1 MEMIEQNI
9 TPKSKTA
16 ETEDG
21 IVITDDFIAV
31 IDGST
36 SKSPV
41 RIADGY
47 SNGRYCMMLIAGFI
61 KRAVASTGVEEF
73 CNGLTATIRDRYR
86 ELDMRRLEEHPEE
99 RLTASC
105 IVYSLHQRQI
115 WMIGDCQCLVDG
127 QLHDNPKPSEA
138 IIAGR
143 RAEIA
148 LHMLQSGEATV
159 ASLRHDDKARK
170 AIIPELIEAMHGQNI
185 TYAVADGFPIPMD
198 KVRIVSLNP
207 GRHDIIMAS
216 DGYPFLE
223 TTLAASEKRLASQL
237 STDPLNISHFKATKA
252 YIDGNN
258 SFDDRAYVSFR
269 IE

>member
-1 MEMIEQNI
+1 
-9 TPKSKTA
+9 
-16 ETEDG
+16 
-21 IVITDDFIAV
+21 
-31 IDGST
+31 
-36 SKSPV
+36 
-41 RIADGY
+41 
-47 SNGRYCMMLIAGFI
+47 
-61 KRAVASTGVEEF
+61 
-73 CNGLTATIRDRYR
+73 
-86 ELDMRRLEEHPEE
+86 
-99 RLTASC
+99 
-105 IVYSLHQRQI
+105 
-115 WMIGDCQCLVDG
+115 
-127 QLHDNPKPSEA
+127 
-138 IIAGR
+138 
-143 RAEIA
+143 
-148 LHMLQSGEATV
+148 
-159 ASLRHDDKARK
+159 
-170 AIIPELIEAMHGQNI
+170 MHGQNI

>member
-1 MEMIEQNI
+1 
-9 TPKSKTA
+9 
-16 ETEDG
+16 
-21 IVITDDFIAV
+21 
-31 IDGST
+31 
-36 SKSPV
+36 
-41 RIADGY
+41 
-47 SNGRYCMMLIAGFI
+47 
-61 KRAVASTGVEEF
+61 
-73 CNGLTATIRDRYR
+73 
-86 ELDMRRLEEHPEE
+86 
-99 RLTASC
+99 
-105 IVYSLHQRQI
+105 
-115 WMIGDCQCLVDG
+115 MIGDCQCLVDG

-207 GRHDIIMAS
+207 DRHDIIMAS